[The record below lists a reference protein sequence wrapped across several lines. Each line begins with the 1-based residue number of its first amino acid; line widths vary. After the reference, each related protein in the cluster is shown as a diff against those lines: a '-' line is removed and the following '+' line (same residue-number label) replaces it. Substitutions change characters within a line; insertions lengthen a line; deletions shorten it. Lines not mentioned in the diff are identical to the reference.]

1 MLDVSQQ
8 PGERYANIPLRNVG
22 RFVVE
27 PVVGRL
33 GGSDEMSDSQP
44 EINDGLDLVA
54 EVDQRIGVAAMTT
67 RFHDSRISDA
77 IRYHLAAG
85 GNRTRARI
93 AFRFG
98 RSLGLSVNNALP
110 LAVASEAVH
119 NASLILDDLQDR
131 DSERRGQ
138 PSVWMAFGPEVA
150 SLASHLLVSAGFSS
164 LADPV
169 YASCTGDLVA
179 LFHSRIASTVYG
191 QETDLFP
198 GATSDTA
205 EPGDESV
212 PWSSYV
218 RGAIAKS
225 GGLLS
230 LPIEM
235 PLIAADRGF
244 AVHIARRMMGHFATA
259 YQIIDD
265 LADVARDEHRQDK
278 SAAPN
283 AVSSL
288 RHKSENRQPVD
299 LAFKEAAREGK
310 RELDLALDLSHK
322 IPGGCY
328 SIISDECSRL
338 LSTAEKVI
346 SNA

>member
-1 MLDVSQQ
+1 MFDVTQQ
-8 PGERYANIPLRNVG
+8 PAERCEDTALQSVG
-22 RFVVE
+22 HRAAERVTGQVSRSE
-27 PVVGRL
+27 EM
-33 GGSDEMSDSQP
+33 GGSQTIGADSF
-44 EINDGLDLVA
+44 DLVS
-54 EVDQRIGVAAMTT
+54 EVDQRIGAAAMTT
-67 RFHDSRISDA
+67 RFHNSRISDA
-77 IRYHLAAG
+77 IYYHLAAG

-93 AFRFG
+93 AYRFG
-98 RSLGLSVNNALP
+98 KSLGLSTENALP

-131 DSERRGQ
+131 DAERRGQ

-150 SLASHLLVSAGFSS
+150 SLASHLLVSAGFSA
-164 LADPV
+164 LADPA
-169 YASCTGDLVA
+169 YAACTGDLVS

-191 QETDLFP
+191 QEIDLYP
-198 GATSDTA
+198 ELTSGAA
-205 EPGDESV
+205 EPGKVSV
-212 PWSSYV
+212 SWSTYV

-259 YQIIDD
+259 YQIVDD
-265 LADVARDEHRQDK
+265 LADVARDENRK
-278 SAAPN
+278 VKPAAPN
-283 AVSSL
+283 AVCSL
-288 RHKSENRQPVD
+288 REKGRNQQSVD
-299 LAFKEAAREGK
+299 LAFGEAAREGK
-310 RELDLALDLSHK
+310 RELDLALELSHK

-328 SIISDECSRL
+328 AIISAECQRL
-338 LSTAEKVI
+338 LVAADEVV

>member
-1 MLDVSQQ
+1 M
-8 PGERYANIPLRNVG
+8 
-22 RFVVE
+22 
-27 PVVGRL
+27 
-33 GGSDEMSDSQP
+33 
-44 EINDGLDLVA
+44 A
-54 EVDQRIGVAAMTT
+54 EVDQRIGAAAMTT
-67 RFHDSRISDA
+67 RFQDSRISEA

-93 AFRFG
+93 AYRYG
-98 RSLGLSVNNALP
+98 RSLGLTTDNALP

-150 SLASHLLVSAGFSS
+150 TLASQLLVSAGFSV
-164 LADPV
+164 LADP
-169 YASCTGDLVA
+169 AFAACNGELIA

-191 QETDLFP
+191 QETDLYP
-198 GATSDTA
+198 VSSSDKT
-205 EPGDESV
+205 ETGDVSV

-235 PLIAADRGF
+235 PLIATDCGF

-265 LADVARDEHRQDK
+265 LADVARDENRKDK

-283 AVSSL
+283 AVRSL
-288 RHKSENRQPVD
+288 SQESGSPQPVD
-299 LAFKEAAREGK
+299 SALEEGK
-310 RELDLALDLSHK
+310 RELDLALELSHK
-322 IPGGCY
+322 IPGGCH
-328 SIISDECSRL
+328 SIISEESQRL
-338 LSTAEKVI
+338 LANAEEVI

>member
-1 MLDVSQQ
+1 MLDVSQR
-8 PGERYANIPLRNVG
+8 PGERCAELALRSVERLAAEPMVE
-22 RFVVE
+22 RF
-27 PVVGRL
+27 
-33 GGSDEMSDSQP
+33 GGSDSMGDSQTQ
-44 EINDGLDLVA
+44 INDGLDLVA
-54 EVDQRIGVAAMTT
+54 EVDQRIGVAALAT

-93 AFRFG
+93 AYRFA

-119 NASLILDDLQDR
+119 NASLLLDDLQDR

-138 PSVWMAFGPEVA
+138 PSVWVAFGPEVA
-150 SLASHLLVSAGFSS
+150 SLASQLLVSAGFSV
-164 LADPV
+164 LADSS

-179 LFHSRIASTVYG
+179 LFHSRIASTIYG
-191 QETDLFP
+191 QETDLYP
-198 GATSDTA
+198 GITSDTV
-205 EPGDESV
+205 ESGDVSV
-212 PWSSYV
+212 AWSSYV

-265 LADVARDEHRQDK
+265 LEDVARDQSREEK

-283 AVSSL
+283 AVCCLIQEGSDP
-288 RHKSENRQPVD
+288 QPIGR
-299 LAFKEAAREGK
+299 AFKEAAQEGK
-310 RELDLALDLSHK
+310 RELNLALDLAHK

-328 SIISDECSRL
+328 SIISEECNRL
-338 LSTAEKVI
+338 LATAEEVV

>member
-1 MLDVSQQ
+1 MLDVPQQ
-8 PGERYANIPLRNVG
+8 PGERCAKIALRSAG
-22 RFVVE
+22 RFVAE
-27 PVVGRL
+27 PVAGRL
-33 GGSDEMSDSQP
+33 GGSNEMGDSRTD
-44 EINDGLDLVA
+44 ISDGLDLVA

-67 RFHDSRISDA
+67 RFHNSRVSDA

-98 RSLGLSVNNALP
+98 RSLGLSVNDALP

-131 DSERRGQ
+131 DPERRGQ

-150 SLASHLLVSAGFSS
+150 SLASHLLVSAGFSA
-164 LADPV
+164 LADPA
-169 YASCTGDLVA
+169 YAACTGDLVS

-191 QETDLFP
+191 QEIDLYP
-198 GATSDTA
+198 ELSSGTA
-205 EPGDESV
+205 EQGEVSV
-212 PWSSYV
+212 PWSTYV

-265 LADVARDEHRQDK
+265 LADVARDENREVK
-278 SAAPN
+278 PAAPN
-283 AVSSL
+283 AVCSL
-288 RHKSENRQPVD
+288 REKGRNQQSVD
-299 LAFKEAAREGK
+299 LAFEEAAREGK
-310 RELDLALDLSHK
+310 RELDSALELSHK

-328 SIISDECSRL
+328 AIISAECQRL
-338 LSTAEKVI
+338 LVAAEEVV